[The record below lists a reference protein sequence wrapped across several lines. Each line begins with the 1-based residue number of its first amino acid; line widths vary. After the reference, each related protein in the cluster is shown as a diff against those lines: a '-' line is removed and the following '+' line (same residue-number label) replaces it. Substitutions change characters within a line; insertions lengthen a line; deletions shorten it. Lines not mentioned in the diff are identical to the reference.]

1 MTLFAFN
8 PAPQQGGSDPMGS
21 MVSTLIMF
29 GSIILIFYFMM
40 IRPQQKRQKEMKAML
55 DSMKTGDNV
64 VTSSGMHGKIAEI
77 DNDDNS
83 ITLIVSENNTR
94 IKFDKAA
101 IATVLKKEKV

>member
-1 MTLFAFN
+1 MSLLAFAT
-8 PAPQQGGSDPMGS
+8 APQQGGDPSGQL
-21 MVSTLIMF
+21 VSTFIMF

-77 DNDDNS
+77 DEDDNTV
-83 ITLIVSENNTR
+83 TLIVSENNTR
-94 IKFDKAA
+94 VKFDKAS
-101 IATVLKKEKV
+101 IAVVLKK